1 MNNGINDTQ
10 MAWIG
15 SLPND
20 WECKSLRT
28 LTYFIN
34 DSNADMRFT
43 NILSLL
49 KDIGVVPYEEKG
61 NQGNKSKE
69 DLSNYKI
76 AYKNTIVINSMNL
89 KIGSVGLSKYDGCVS
104 PVYYVL
110 GIRKGNSIDYVN
122 YLFQTRAF
130 QEYLGSF
137 GRGIMEIREKISKD
151 DMKTALIPKPPLA
164 TQNRIVAYL
173 DKQIAIIDR
182 QIEANKKAVELLGEY
197 RVSEISRI
205 ATKGLNENVE
215 LKDSGN
221 EFLGQIPKHWELLKI
236 RFFATMDKSGIDK
249 NQTANE
255 IPVKLIQYTNIY
267 KRREQHISD
276 NDFLDITANENEK
289 KRGQVHKGDILM
301 TFSSETADDIGHS
314 TVIMEEMPDYMF
326 GSDILRI
333 KTDKI
338 ILGYKKYL
346 IEHTVYFRWF
356 ESLCR
361 GTTRFRFSLD
371 DFKNILFAIPPIA
384 EQKEIVAYLDKRCK
398 QIDKII
404 AYRKSI
410 IEKLEEYKKSLI
422 YEAVTGKKEI

>member
-1 MNNGINDTQ
+1 MSNGINYTQ

-20 WECKSLRT
+20 WECRSLRT

-43 NILSLL
+43 NVLSLL
-49 KDIGVVPYEEKG
+49 KDVGVVPYEKKG

-122 YLFQTRAF
+122 YLFQTKVF

-151 DMKTALIPKPPLA
+151 DMKTALIPKPPLT

-173 DKQIAIIDR
+173 DKKIAVIDH
-182 QIEANKKAVELLGEY
+182 QIEANKKAIDLLGEY
-197 RVSEISRI
+197 RASEISRI
-205 ATKGLNENVE
+205 VTKGLNENVE

-221 EFLGQIPKHWELLKI
+221 IFIGKIPTHWEITKLRFLGKLQNGVSAEGNRFNEGFPFINYVDVYNNFSLPKS
-236 RFFATMDKSGIDK
+236 FSGVFD
-249 NQTANE
+249 
-255 IPVKLIQYTNIY
+255 
-267 KRREQHISD
+267 S
-276 NDFLDITANENEK
+276 NEK
-289 KRGQVHKGDILM
+289 ERKTYSIKKGDIFFTRTSETIEEVGLSSVCLEDVENG
-301 TFSSETADDIGHS
+301 TFSGFLIRFRPYTNNVLPQFS
-314 TVIMEEMPDYMF
+314 
-326 GSDILRI
+326 
-333 KTDKI
+333 
-338 ILGYKKYL
+338 KY
-346 IEHTVYFRWF
+346 YFRSDLHRNYF
-356 ESLCR
+356 AKEMNIISRASL
-361 GTTRFRFSLD
+361 GQDLL
-371 DFKNILFAIPPIA
+371 KNLIVIIPPTT

-398 QIDKII
+398 QIDQII
-404 AYRKSI
+404 TYRKAI